1 MNYYEAYLA
10 AKGGKRVRKVGTN
23 EVAIV
28 SSLGNF
34 EFEGTSIYVTPTPSN
49 LDAKWEELDGPRTVS
64 GVEAISLLLS
74 GKKLKF
80 GDEYVYL
87 DFKENV
93 IFETTLGTSYI
104 IQNFNLA
111 KEYEII

>member
-10 AKGGKRVRKVGTN
+10 AKGGKRVKKTGTS
-23 EVAIV
+23 EIAIV

-80 GDEYVYL
+80 GDEYIYL

-93 IFETTLGTSYI
+93 IFATTMGAVYR
-104 IQNFNLA
+104 IQNFDLVC
-111 KEYEII
+111 EYQIV